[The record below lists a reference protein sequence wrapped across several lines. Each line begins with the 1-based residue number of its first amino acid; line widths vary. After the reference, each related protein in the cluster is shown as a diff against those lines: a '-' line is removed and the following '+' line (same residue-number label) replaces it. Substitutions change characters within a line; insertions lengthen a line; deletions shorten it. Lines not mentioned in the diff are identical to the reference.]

1 MITREN
7 YEIYFLDYLE
17 GNLDD
22 ALVDDFI
29 EFLQS
34 NPDLKE
40 ELQLAGSVN
49 LKAEN
54 LYFSGKKNLY
64 KEKYDLEIEFNQ
76 AAVTYLEGDMAD
88 AEKSE
93 FEAYLLTHPAKQIE
107 MSLYEKTKL
116 KAEPKVAFKK
126 KSKLYRHN
134 TGRTIILWASR
145 VAAILALAFLIYQV
159 SDNLPVN
166 NIPSEFQ
173 ATIPGPA
180 EKNESPENA
189 NLPLKAE
196 KKQESMPEN
205 VNSETPAKKTE
216 SKQQPAKSLRESNQG
231 RMDHEKLAETRTPVE
246 IPEKIPARQ
255 VAMASEQ
262 HADISLIP
270 INTHVNE
277 LPGMVNEERFLGD
290 LVKDKTGL
298 SNLSLSSMARAG
310 LNLVSSVSKEKFN
323 YETNPEGQITELSF
337 DSRLLAF
344 SIPTKN

>member
-17 GNLDD
+17 GNLDN

-40 ELQLAGSVN
+40 ELHLTGLVN

-64 KEKYDLEIEFNQ
+64 KEKYDLETEFNQ
-76 AAVTYLEGDMAD
+76 AAVAYLEGDMSD

-93 FEAYLLTHPAKQIE
+93 FRAYLLTHPAKQIE
-107 MSLYEKTKL
+107 MSLYELTKL
-116 KAEPKVAFKK
+116 KAEPKVVFKK
-126 KSKLYRHN
+126 KWKLYRHN
-134 TGRTIILWASR
+134 RSKTIILWASR

-159 SDNLPVN
+159 SDNLPVK
-166 NIPSEFQ
+166 NITPDFQ
-173 ATIPGPA
+173 AAISRPA
-180 EKNESPENA
+180 EKNETPENA
-189 NLPLKAE
+189 NIPLKAE
-196 KKQESMPEN
+196 KNQEPMPEK
-205 VNSETPAKKTE
+205 VISETPAKKTE
-216 SKQQPAKSLRESNQG
+216 SKQQRVESLRESNPG
-231 RMDHEKLAETRTPVE
+231 HMDHEKLADARTPVE
-246 IPEKIPARQ
+246 IPERIPARQ
-255 VAMASEQ
+255 VALASEQ
-262 HADISLIP
+262 YANTSLIP
-270 INTHVNE
+270 ISTHVHE
-277 LPGMVNEERFLGD
+277 LPGIVKEERFLGD
-290 LVKDKTGL
+290 LVKEKTGL
-298 SNLSLSSMARAG
+298 NNLSPGSIARAG
-310 LNLVSSVSKEKFN
+310 LNLVSSISKEKFN